1 MAPIFSL
8 AIVAMAVFLLVRKYY
23 PQAVLLVLGIT
34 MWVMAWF
41 FSSHANQESTPLFQ
55 GLVDFLGGSLGQIMG
70 DLGLM
75 IMVIGGFV
83 TYMDSIGASNQLVE
97 LALKPLRPF
106 RRNPYLLASLT
117 LPIGQCLF
125 MAIPS
130 AAGFA
135 LLWMSAVFPIL
146 VKLGVSRLTAA
157 SVVSATT
164 AFGVG
169 PACATT
175 ASAMKVLDLEAVPY
189 FVDIQLPVFVPLSLL
204 MSLVFYFVHQ
214 KADQKLGLESFNE
227 EKDVQQS
234 PAIEPR
240 YGSPPSYYALF
251 PLLPFGLLLGFSPWI
266 NPWAAGLKVDT
277 TQVMIVS
284 FLVVWLVRFL
294 TGTDIQKSFGEWH
307 IFWKGMSEIF
317 VSVVSLVIA
326 ADLFA
331 KGLIA
336 LGFVDFLLQ
345 TGSGLGMGGLGLGIL
360 LTLMIFGSA
369 VLMGSGNA
377 AFFAFGPLV
386 PTIAAAIAVTGPY
399 LMLPMQL
406 AASLGRT
413 ISPVSGV
420 LVAVSGQAGL
430 SPVDLAYRNLW
441 PVLTALAALLVI
453 HFFI

>member
-1 MAPIFSL
+1 
-8 AIVAMAVFLLVRKYY
+8 
-23 PQAVLLVLGIT
+23 
-34 MWVMAWF
+34 
-41 FSSHANQESTPLFQ
+41 
-55 GLVDFLGGSLGQIMG
+55 
-70 DLGLM
+70 
-75 IMVIGGFV
+75 
-83 TYMDSIGASNQLVE
+83 
-97 LALKPLRPF
+97 
-106 RRNPYLLASLT
+106 
-117 LPIGQCLF
+117 
-125 MAIPS
+125 
-130 AAGFA
+130 
-135 LLWMSAVFPIL
+135 
-146 VKLGVSRLTAA
+146 
-157 SVVSATT
+157 
-164 AFGVG
+164 
-169 PACATT
+169 
-175 ASAMKVLDLEAVPY
+175 MKVLDLEAVPY
-189 FVDIQLPVFVPLSLL
+189 FVDVQLPVFVPLSLL

-234 PAIEPR
+234 PAIDPKH
-240 YGSPPSYYALF
+240 GSPPSYYALF

-294 TGTDIQKSFGEWH
+294 TGTDIQKSFGEWQ

>member
-1 MAPIFSL
+1 
-8 AIVAMAVFLLVRKYY
+8 
-23 PQAVLLVLGIT
+23 
-34 MWVMAWF
+34 
-41 FSSHANQESTPLFQ
+41 
-55 GLVDFLGGSLGQIMG
+55 
-70 DLGLM
+70 
-75 IMVIGGFV
+75 
-83 TYMDSIGASNQLVE
+83 
-97 LALKPLRPF
+97 
-106 RRNPYLLASLT
+106 
-117 LPIGQCLF
+117 

-146 VKLGVSRLTAA
+146 VQLGVSRLTAA

-175 ASAMKVLDLEAVPY
+175 ASAMKVLDLDAVPY
-189 FVDIQLPVFVPLSLL
+189 FVDVQLPVFVPLSLL
-204 MSLVFYFVHQ
+204 MGLVFYFVHR
-214 KADQKLGLESFNE
+214 KADQKLERVSFYQENE
-227 EKDVQQS
+227 DQLS
-234 PAIEPR
+234 SAIDLKAD
-240 YGSPPSYYALF
+240 SAPSYYALF
-251 PLLPFGLLLGFSPWI
+251 PLLPFGLLLAFSPWI
-266 NPWAAGLKVDT
+266 NPWALGLDVDT
-277 TQVMIVS
+277 TQVMVVS
-284 FLVVWLVRFL
+284 FLMVWLIRL
-294 TGTDIQKSFGEWH
+294 ITRTDLRKSFGEWH
-307 IFWKGMSEIF
+307 IFWKGMAEIF
-317 VSVVSLVIA
+317 ISVVSLVIA

-331 KGLIA
+331 KGLIS

-345 TGSGLGMGGLGLGIL
+345 TGTGLGMGGLGLGVL

-420 LVAVSGQAGL
+420 LVAVSGQTGL

-453 HFFI
+453 HFFV

>member
-1 MAPIFSL
+1 MGPIFAL
-8 AIVAMAVFLLVRKYY
+8 AIVALAVFLLIRKVY
-23 PQAVLLVLGIT
+23 PQAVLLVLGT
-34 MWVMAWF
+34 GMWVLSWVFSTQPRQGSSF
-41 FSSHANQESTPLFQ
+41 FQE
-55 GLVDFLGGSLGQIMG
+55 LVDFLGNAMGQIMG

-83 TYMDSIGASNQLVE
+83 TYMDSIGASNKLVK

-117 LPIGQCLF
+117 LPLGQCLF

-146 VKLGVSRLTAA
+146 VRLGVSRLTAA

-189 FVDIQLPVFVPLSLL
+189 FVEVQLPVFVPLSLL
-204 MSLVFYFVHQ
+204 MGLVFYFVHRQ
-214 KADQKLGLESFNE
+214 ADQKLGLEFFDQEQYPVPPSLTDT
-227 EKDVQQS
+227 KVV
-234 PAIEPR
+234 
-240 YGSPPSYYALF
+240 SPPWYYALF

-266 NPWAAGLKVDT
+266 NPWAVGLNVDT
-277 TQVMIVS
+277 TQVMVVS
-284 FLVVWLVRFL
+284 FLMVWLIRFL
-294 TGTDIQKSFGEWH
+294 TITDFRKSFGEWQ
-307 IFWKGMSEIF
+307 IFWKGMAEIF

-386 PTIAAAIAVTGPY
+386 PTIATAIAVTGPY

-413 ISPVSGV
+413 LSPVSGV
-420 LVAVSGQAGL
+420 LVAVSGQSGL

-441 PVLTALAALLVI
+441 PVMTALAGLLVL
-453 HFFI
+453 HFLL

>member
-1 MAPIFSL
+1 MAPIIAL
-8 AIVAMAVFLLVRKYY
+8 ATVALAVWLLIRNYY
-23 PQAVLLVLGIT
+23 PQAVLLVLGIS

-41 FSSHANQESTPLFQ
+41 FSSQNAGETSLFFQ
-55 GLVDFLGGSLGQIMG
+55 GLVDFLGRSLGQIMG

-83 TYMDSIGASNQLVE
+83 TYMDSIGASKKLVE
-97 LALKPLRPF
+97 LALKSLRPF

-117 LPIGQCLF
+117 LPLGQCLF

-146 VKLGVSRLTAA
+146 VQLGVSRLTAA

-175 ASAMKVLDLEAVPY
+175 ASAMKVLDLDAVPY
-189 FVDIQLPVFVPLSLL
+189 FVDVQLPVFVPLSLL
-204 MSLVFYFVHQ
+204 MGLVFYFVHR
-214 KADQKLGLESFNE
+214 KADQKLERVSFYQENE
-227 EKDVQQS
+227 DQLS
-234 PAIEPR
+234 SAIDLKAD
-240 YGSPPSYYALF
+240 SAPSYYALF
-251 PLLPFGLLLGFSPWI
+251 PLLPFGLLLAFSPWI
-266 NPWAAGLKVDT
+266 NPWALGLDVDT
-277 TQVMIVS
+277 TQVMVVS
-284 FLVVWLVRFL
+284 FLMVWLIRL
-294 TGTDIQKSFGEWH
+294 ITRTDLRKSFGEWH
-307 IFWKGMSEIF
+307 IFWKGMAEIF
-317 VSVVSLVIA
+317 ISVVSLVIA

-331 KGLIA
+331 KGLIS

-345 TGSGLGMGGLGLGIL
+345 TGTGLGMGGLGLGVL

-420 LVAVSGQAGL
+420 LVAVSGQTGL

-453 HFFI
+453 HFFV

>member
-1 MAPIFSL
+1 
-8 AIVAMAVFLLVRKYY
+8 
-23 PQAVLLVLGIT
+23 
-34 MWVMAWF
+34 
-41 FSSHANQESTPLFQ
+41 
-55 GLVDFLGGSLGQIMG
+55 
-70 DLGLM
+70 
-75 IMVIGGFV
+75 
-83 TYMDSIGASNQLVE
+83 
-97 LALKPLRPF
+97 
-106 RRNPYLLASLT
+106 
-117 LPIGQCLF
+117 
-125 MAIPS
+125 
-130 AAGFA
+130 
-135 LLWMSAVFPIL
+135 
-146 VKLGVSRLTAA
+146 
-157 SVVSATT
+157 
-164 AFGVG
+164 
-169 PACATT
+169 
-175 ASAMKVLDLEAVPY
+175 
-189 FVDIQLPVFVPLSLL
+189 
-204 MSLVFYFVHQ
+204 
-214 KADQKLGLESFNE
+214 
-227 EKDVQQS
+227 
-234 PAIEPR
+234 
-240 YGSPPSYYALF
+240 
-251 PLLPFGLLLGFSPWI
+251 LGFSPWI